1 MVVVEHLVVLHLILM
16 DLVVQVQEDI
26 EKLKVLLLQ
35 VIQQVH

>member
-1 MVVVEHLVVLHLILM
+1 LEVELVADELVVVAAVELV
-16 DLVVQVQEDI
+16 DL